1 MVDHKKSVENATEP
15 EYTNK
20 NIVLQ
25 ELIGVMVRVK
35 SSKDSGRLGVSGIVL
50 DETKST
56 LIIKKPDK
64 TVIRVPKA
72 GTVFSFRC
80 GRRSFIVE
88 GKEINF
94 RPHERISKGLKF
106 YKARSV

>member
-1 MVDHKKSVENATEP
+1 LKNPKISAERPSEP
-15 EYTNK
+15 EYSNK

-25 ELIGVMVRVK
+25 ELIGLRVSVK
-35 SSKDSGRLGVSGIVL
+35 SSNDSCRKGISGIVI

-56 LIIKKPDK
+56 LVIEKSDK
-64 TVIRVPKA
+64 TVRVPKL
-72 GTVFSFRC
+72 GTVFSFKC
-80 GRRSFIVE
+80 GRKSFIVD

>member
-1 MVDHKKSVENATEP
+1 MRSPKKSPGHALEP
-15 EYTNK
+15 EYNNK

-25 ELIGVMVRVK
+25 ELIGLRVSVK
-35 SSKDSGRLGVSGIVL
+35 SSNDSGRIGISGIVL

-56 LIIKKPDK
+56 LLIKKSDK
-64 TVIRVPKA
+64 TVRVPKI
-72 GTVFSFRC
+72 GTVFAFRSGRKSF
-80 GRRSFIVE
+80 VVD

>member
-1 MVDHKKSVENATEP
+1 MKSPKISPEKALEP
-15 EYTNK
+15 EYSNK

-25 ELIGVMVRVK
+25 ELIGLRVRIK
-35 SSKDSGRLGVSGIVL
+35 SSEDSSREGISGTVI

-56 LIIKKPDK
+56 LVIKKSDK
-64 TVIRVPKA
+64 MVRVPKV
-72 GTVFSFRC
+72 GTVFAFRC
-80 GRRSFIVE
+80 GRKSFIVD

>member
-1 MVDHKKSVENATEP
+1 MKSPKRNPEKALEP
-15 EYTNK
+15 EYSNK

-25 ELIGVMVRVK
+25 ELIGLRVRIK
-35 SSKDSGRLGVSGIVL
+35 GSDDSSREGISGTVI

-56 LIIKKPDK
+56 LVIKKSDK
-64 TVIRVPKA
+64 TVRVPKV
-72 GTVFSFRC
+72 GTVFAFRC
-80 GRRSFIVE
+80 GRKSFIVD

>member
-1 MVDHKKSVENATEP
+1 LKSPKKGTESAVEP
-15 EYTNK
+15 EYDNK

-25 ELIGVMVRVK
+25 ELIGLRVSVK
-35 SSKDSGRLGVSGIVL
+35 SSKDAGRRGISGVVL

-56 LIIKKPDK
+56 ILIKKSDK
-64 TVIRVPKA
+64 IVRVPKI
-72 GTVFSFRC
+72 GTVFSFRF
-80 GRRSFIVE
+80 GRKSFIVD